1 MAIEGINSTMP
12 EISRFFGIVIR
23 MFFNDHAPPHFHAE
37 YGEHE
42 ALIEIESLAVYAG
55 SLPNRALAL
64 VREWASLHRDELRQD
79 WTLARSGQVPAR
91 IAPLE

>member
-1 MAIEGINSTMP
+1 VAGFRP
-12 EISRFFGIVIR
+12 EQG
-23 MFFNDHAPPHFHAE
+23 
-37 YGEHE
+37 HE

-64 VREWASLHRDELRQD
+64 VREWAMMHRDELRQD
-79 WTLARSGQVPAR
+79 WTLARTGRVPDA